1 MQRYMVIHYT
11 VLVYMPVLLYV
22 NTTQKPYTHTV
33 LVHTDGQALFV
44 YGEIQIL
51 LLTRCRLTLIPLA
64 PVCIIYDTH
73 NWHCGWLTLIPL
85 APVCIIYDTHN
96 WHCGWYGKN
105 SMCWAVLLHY
115 AQSTYWQAF
124 ENKEIKYLKRL
135 SLSTLYCLFFVLVLL
150 LSTVNI
156 ILNDYRNFES

>member
-1 MQRYMVIHYT
+1 MHRQAKDRLYLTICKREYIFRIWGFTHKTPFFVFISFTACSSSLTLLVYTLQLLQYQSMAGSNHTVPIIICISVQKLSLSRLKQMQRYMVIHYT

-73 NWHCGWLTLIPL
+73 N
-85 APVCIIYDTHN
+85 
-96 WHCGWYGKN
+96 
-105 SMCWAVLLHY
+105 
-115 AQSTYWQAF
+115 
-124 ENKEIKYLKRL
+124 
-135 SLSTLYCLFFVLVLL
+135 
-150 LSTVNI
+150 
-156 ILNDYRNFES
+156 

>member
-1 MQRYMVIHYT
+1 MVIHYT

-33 LVHTDGQALFV
+33 LVHTRIYSTVSSIPDGQALFV

-73 NWHCGWLTLIPL
+73 NWHCGW
-85 APVCIIYDTHN
+85 
-96 WHCGWYGKN
+96 YGKN

-115 AQSTYWQAF
+115 APSTYWQAF
-124 ENKEIKYLKRL
+124 ENKKIKYLKRL
-135 SLSTLYCLFFVLVLL
+135 SLSMYTVLFIFCSCVITKHCKHHTKWL
-150 LSTVNI
+150 
-156 ILNDYRNFES
+156 